1 MAMRFQRLA
10 AAAFITGLSGALA
23 ATSASAETI
32 DLFSAVTP
40 ADAESAAT
48 SHVSGAAPRASGA
61 AVRERLVKL
70 NLAALEAS
78 GTTSTASG
86 ARESSE
92 APKVRINLFPGASAT
107 FSAKGVEPTAEGG
120 SVWRGATDE
129 GDAATL
135 ILLDGKATGRVTLD
149 GRTYRISPT
158 GGKAHRIVEIARKR
172 LPRFGPSK
180 ADHEASPAASAAPGA
195 PSAVDPVPEVTPD
208 GRMIVTVLFA
218 YTEKAKAASQNIMM
232 DALMSLELANDAYKA
247 SKVEIKLKP
256 VGMVPVRNYDEDDPT
271 PGVMLT
277 AEEAFIQNLTD
288 VSSTSMRQFSETHFN
303 RDKKGADLVVLLRE
317 NGFYCGLGIIGGQD
331 ANDWSSTQGFS
342 VVRRDCIDIDV
353 VAHELGHNFGLHH
366 DRYVEETLPKHQYNF
381 GFIDMKQRYR
391 DVMSYPDKCFD
402 FGFECKGI
410 NAFSNPQIK
419 YNGRPFG
426 VEQFGKGAADS
437 ARWLNEH
444 REIVARYRRD
454 KPIKGA
460 GASMAL
466 AEE

>member
-1 MAMRFQRLA
+1 MTLRFHHLA
-10 AAAFITGLSGALA
+10 AAAFAASLSGPLLS
-23 ATSASAETI
+23 TSAFAEAV
-32 DLFSAVTP
+32 DLFGAVTP
-40 ADAESAAT
+40 ADAQNASARLSDA
-48 SHVSGAAPRASGA
+48 V
-61 AVRERLVKL
+61 VRERLVKL

-78 GTTSTASG
+78 ETISRASG
-86 ARESSE
+86 ALDSSD

-135 ILLDGKATGRVTLD
+135 ILVDGKATGRVTLD

-180 ADHEASPAASAAPGA
+180 TAYKASPAISAAPGA
-195 PSAVDPVPEVTPD
+195 PSAVDPVPEITPD

-218 YTEKAKAASQNIMM
+218 YTEKAKAASQNIML
-232 DALMSLELANDAYKA
+232 DALMSLELANDAFNA
-247 SKVEIKLKP
+247 SKVKIKLKP
-256 VGMVPVRNYDEDDPT
+256 VGMVPVRNYDEDNPDPAVPLT
-271 PGVMLT
+271 P
-277 AEEAFIQNLTD
+277 EQAFKRNLDD
-288 VSSTSMRQFSETHFN
+288 VSSTTMRQFSETHFN

-317 NGFYCGLGIIGGQD
+317 EGAYCGVAWIGGQD
-331 ANDWSSTQGFS
+331 VNDWSPTQGFS

-410 NAFSNPQIK
+410 NVFSNPQIK

-444 REIVARYRRD
+444 HEIVARYRRD
-454 KPIKGA
+454 KPIKGG

-466 AEE
+466 VEE